1 MCLVRRDNAQRDTI
15 VQTRL
20 LNHNVTMVNTVQLV
34 LQHGVIVQ
42 LVTTVPDLHQE
53 PSVTSVILALH
64 ALRHRRHVGTLVYRL
79 VLYGQIHEWIVR
91 SGNAQ
96 RDTIVRMRQRR
107 QRVHLNII
115 VRLDQLVGL
124 YTLLLDQD
132 VQLVGL
138 LERLVVIRVLQRWFG
153 WYDVGRFSGVVHGLD
168 MQVTVRLFHLI
179 SWLMVR
185 PLSVVCRK

>member
-1 MCLVRRDNAQRDTI
+1 MQVLIAQIRRQRRD
-15 VQTRL
+15 VQPV
-20 LNHNVTMVNTVQLV
+20 HTVQLV
-34 LQHGVIVQ
+34 LQNRVIVQ
-42 LVTTVPDLHQE
+42 LVITASMPVQRRN
-53 PSVTSVILALH
+53 VTSVILARH

-79 VLYGQIHEWIVR
+79 AWYGQIHEWIVR

-153 WYDVGRFSGVVHGLD
+153 WHDVGRFSGVVHGLD